1 MDTRMRK
8 TLFALLFLASPVSAQ
23 TQTQYYT
30 VPTIAA
36 LKAMTTS
43 RPAVVQVADANPG
56 VFNLSSGACSAAD
69 DIFQVQPTAG
79 TTVCYTRMATPYSV
93 GKSATVNGVLVTN
106 GTGVPSVSTT
116 LPAFTLSGA
125 LTYGGITLSNSVTGT
140 GSMVLS
146 ASPTFTGTL
155 TAATGVFSATV
166 NTGGYTVATL
176 PVAPGT
182 GARAYVTDQLT
193 TCAVTGVALTGG
205 GVLTCPVFY
214 NGAAWVGG

>member
-1 MDTRMRK
+1 MRK
-8 TLFALLFLASPVSAQ
+8 LLFALLFLASPVFAQ

-43 RPAVVQVADANPG
+43 RPSVVQVVDANPG
-56 VFNLSSGACSAAD
+56 VFSLSSGACSAAD

-79 TTVCYTRMATPYSV
+79 TTVCYTRMATPYAV

-125 LTYGGITLSNSVTGT
+125 LTYGGVTLSNSVTGT
-140 GSMVLS
+140 GGSMVLS

-155 TAATGVFSATV
+155 TAATGVFSATIK
-166 NTGGYTVATL
+166 TGGYTVATL
-176 PVAPGT
+176 PAVA
-182 GARAYVTDQLT
+182 GAGERAYVTDQLT
-193 TCAVTGVALTGG
+193 TCAITGAALTGG